1 MRVYPKLQGRV
12 YIKILFPKV
21 RSALFYIQ
29 NPTFFSPERGGRS
42 EAEQQ

>member
-1 MRVYPKLQGRV
+1 MRVSKVPKVGV
-12 YIKILFPKV
+12 SKILFPKV
-21 RSALFYIQ
+21 RSAMFYIQ